1 MTRMDTTPPGW
12 RPGRRQVLAGLAGT
26 AGLAAM
32 GLPRAALSQDGTTL
46 RVISGH
52 NPSSLDPSTGSSGTD
67 HTFLYCF
74 YDSLVDWDPETLAA
88 RPGLARSWDFPD
100 PTTLVLTLEQG
111 VTFHDGAPFDAAAVK
126 FNLDRNRGAQV
137 SNVRNDLANIEAV
150 EATDAHRV
158 TIRLKAPDTAL
169 PLILS
174 DRAGLMVSPRALGD
188 DPEGEMGRN
197 PVGTGPWRFVS
208 WTDADSVK
216 GERFAE
222 HWRPDAPG
230 VDRIELRIITE
241 KATAFR
247 AIQSGQADLAYLL
260 AEQQKALIERMP
272 QLKLYEGPTLRV
284 HKFYFNSSRGPLADV
299 RVRQAIGYALDREA
313 FVAATQAGVGEP
325 ARMVLPQAHWA
336 WSEAAAGYMVHDP
349 DKARALLKEAGFE
362 GGLEL
367 TFLGM
372 HDQASVQRSE
382 VVLEHLGAVGITGRF
397 VNGPVADVTNRFM
410 GPERFGDVY
419 LSYWTGRP
427 DPTLTY
433 ALLYSESSFYNAG
446 RTAPPEGFLEALQAS
461 RESQEVE
468 ARARALGEVQRIAME
483 HALSVPIAV
492 AYEVDAASSA
502 VTGYQPNL
510 LGKPKFR
517 GVSLAAS

>member
-1 MTRMDTTPPGW
+1 MTRIGTTPPGW

-32 GLPRAALSQDGTTL
+32 GLPGAALSQDGGTL

-52 NPSSLDPSTGSSGTD
+52 NPSSLDPSTGASGTD

-88 RPGLARSWDFPD
+88 RPGLASSWEFPEAN
-100 PTTLVLTLEQG
+100 TLVLTLEQG

-137 SNVRNDLANIEAV
+137 SNVRNDLANIEEV
-150 EATDAHRV
+150 EATDAHTV

-174 DRAGLMVSPRALGD
+174 DRAGLMVSPKALGD
-188 DPEGEMGRN
+188 DPERDMARN

-208 WTDADSVK
+208 WTDSESVR
-216 GERFAE
+216 GERFAD
-222 HWRPDAPG
+222 HWREGVPG
-230 VDRIELRIITE
+230 VDGLELRIITE

-260 AEQQKALIERMP
+260 AEQQKTLIERMP
-272 QLKLYEGPTLRV
+272 QLQLFEGPTLRV
-284 HKFYFNSSRGPLADV
+284 HKLYFNSSRGPLADV

-313 FVAATQAGVGEP
+313 FVTATQAGVGEP
-325 ARMVLPQAHWA
+325 ARMVLPKAHWA
-336 WSEAAAGYMVHDP
+336 WSEAAAGHMVYDP
-349 DKARALLKEAGFE
+349 DKAKALLKEAGFE
-362 GGLEL
+362 DGVEL
-367 TFLGM
+367 TIMGM

-382 VVLEHLGAVGITGRF
+382 VVLEQLAAVGVTGRF

-410 GPERFGDVY
+410 GPERFGDAF

-433 ALLYSESSFYNAG
+433 ALLYTESSFYNAG
-446 RTAPPEGFLEALQAS
+446 RVAPPEGFLEALQAS
-461 RESQEVE
+461 RESQEIE
-468 ARARALGEVQRIAME
+468 ARAAALGEVQRIAME
-483 HALSVPIAV
+483 AALSVPIAV
-492 AYEVDAASSA
+492 AYEVDAATTA
-502 VTGYQPNL
+502 VSGYQPNL

-517 GVSLAAS
+517 TVTLGSS